1 MFFKKF
7 ISSIVLTSKRQSFGA
22 DSYCSQNIYNKKR
35 MRLFLDTSSHI
46 ILSKKKLYVISF
58 PLSFQQV
65 LQQV

>member
-22 DSYCSQNIYNKKR
+22 YSYSSPNNYNKKR

-46 ILSKKKLYVISF
+46 ILSKKKL
-58 PLSFQQV
+58 
-65 LQQV
+65 